1 MNKEFTK
8 LIPSDA
14 IKLIDILN
22 KNGYEAYLVG
32 GCVRDMLMGAVPHDW
47 DMCTNAT
54 PEEIKNTMR
63 ISNVHTF
70 DSGIK
75 HGTITAVINKEN
87 YEITTY
93 RSEAGYS
100 DGRHPDKVDFVTDI
114 HEDLKRRDLTINAL
128 AYNPVSDELIDDY
141 FGQCDL
147 NTRTIKCVGNA
158 HDRFMED
165 SLRILRA
172 LRFAIKYQWRIDD
185 DTAKAMHELKD
196 ELNKISKERI
206 TQELEKMLTC
216 GKPIR
221 QYFMEFFDI
230 IGVIIPEIKPCIGFD
245 QNNKYHSHNVYE
257 HILYV
262 VDYCDT
268 NDFTIKLAA
277 LLHDIGKP
285 STYVTDN
292 EGHGHFYGHPK
303 VSKDI
308 TEEVLRNDL
317 RCSSEQMDS
326 VLTLVEFHDMDIAP
340 TKASTKRALNKL
352 GEAEMRKWF
361 ILKKADYD
369 DHVALGKMV
378 TFSDN
383 LEKIKVLFEDIIQC
397 QECFKITDLAINGDY
412 LIREL
417 GLKPGKKI
425 GYILN
430 GLLDKVINDESAENS
445 VEALDIAARE
455 LSIKYDSLE
464 SI

>member
-1 MNKEFTK
+1 MNI
-8 LIPSDA
+8 IPDDA
-14 IKLIDILN
+14 IKLIKMLN
-22 KNGYEAYLVG
+22 DNGYEAYLVG
-32 GCVRDMLMGAVPHDW
+32 GCVRDMLMGTVPHDW

-54 PEEIKNTMR
+54 PEEIKETMKLN
-63 ISNVHTF
+63 NVYTF

-75 HGTITAVINKEN
+75 HGTITAVLNKEN

-100 DGRHPDKVDFVTDI
+100 DGRHPDKVDFVKDI

-128 AYNPVSDELIDDY
+128 AYNPVSDKLIDDY
-141 FGQCDL
+141 FGKCDL
-147 NTRTIKCVGNA
+147 NMRVIKCVGNA
-158 HDRFMED
+158 RDRFIED

-216 GKPIR
+216 GKPVKH
-221 QYFMEFFDI
+221 YFMEFSDI
-230 IGVIIPEIKPCIGFD
+230 ISVIIPEIKTCINFD

-257 HILYV
+257 HMLYV
-262 VDYCDT
+262 TDYCDT
-268 NDFTIKLAA
+268 TDFTIKLAA

-285 STYVTDN
+285 NTYVTDA

-303 VSKDI
+303 VSRDI
-308 TEEVLRNDL
+308 TEEVLRKDL
-317 RCSSEQMDS
+317 RCSTEQMES
-326 VLTLVEFHDMDIAP
+326 ILKLVEFHDMDMAP
-340 TKASTKRALNKL
+340 TKASTKKALNKL
-352 GEAEMRKWF
+352 GEVEMRKWF

-369 DHVALGKMV
+369 DHIAIGKMV

-383 LEKIKVLFEDIIQC
+383 LEVIKVLFDDILQS
-397 QECFKITDLAINGDY
+397 QECFKITDLAINGNY
-412 LIREL
+412 LIKEL
-417 GLKPGKKI
+417 GLRPSKKI

-430 GLLDKVINDESAENS
+430 KLLDKVINDESIENNI
-445 VEALDIAARE
+445 ETLDVIARE
-455 LSIKYDSLE
+455 LSEEYDSLNN
-464 SI
+464 IK